1 MFTVSAKAIYGLCA
15 MLELGYSYNS
25 GPMQIRDIALAHNI
39 PQHYLEQ
46 LLVSMKKAGLVESIR
61 GAHGGY
67 SLARHPTEIRI
78 IDVLTS
84 LDGRLEVM
92 PEQRRENALSFFWLE
107 VEKKIERSI
116 NMSLEELILGK
127 KQYDNQIDYTI

>member
-15 MLELGYSYNS
+15 IIELGYNYNS
-25 GPMQIRDIALAHNI
+25 GPIQIRDIALAHNI

-67 SLARHPTEIRI
+67 TLARHPTEISI
-78 IDVLTS
+78 MDVLTS

-92 PEQRRENALSFFWLE
+92 PEQRRENALSFFWTE
-107 VEKKIERSI
+107 IEEIIEKSI
-116 NMSLEELILGK
+116 NMSLEELILSK
-127 KQYDNQIDYTI
+127 KRHDKQIDYTI

>member
-1 MFTVSAKAIYGLCA
+1 LFTVSAKAIYGLCA

-25 GPMQIRDIALAHNI
+25 GPMQIRDIALAHTI

-46 LLVSMKKAGLVESIR
+46 LLVSMKKAGLVESVR
-61 GAHGGY
+61 GARGGY
-67 SLARHPTEIRI
+67 SLARHPAEISI

-92 PEQRRENALSFFWLE
+92 PERRRENALSFFWSE
-107 VEKKIERSI
+107 VEEKIMLTI
-116 NMSLEELILGK
+116 NMSLEELILSK
-127 KQYDNQIDYTI
+127 KQHDNQIDYTI